1 MNDEAG
7 RSCPVRY
14 RYGAGAL
21 ARVRPMDA
29 EILYVV
35 GGLYGNLPALNA
47 IEAMAEAENRPVTLC
62 FNGDFNWFNIDDQSF
77 GEINR
82 RVLAHQAIVGNV
94 EAEFGVAGSDDGCG
108 CAYPDSVD
116 EAVVQRSN
124 RIHSRLK
131 ATAARFPEIL
141 KALASLPMYARFQ
154 VGDCRIG
161 VVHGDADSLSG
172 WLFDAPEMD
181 RPAAR
186 PWLAKVFDQA
196 QVDVFASTHTCLA
209 AMRTIRFG
217 NDDAA
222 VINNGAAGM
231 PNFDSGTFGIITR
244 ISARPGP
251 HPPCYATQV
260 RGVHVEA
267 LPVEYDQSTWQSSF
281 LRNWPEGSDAH
292 RSYFDRIS
300 NGTRSSLSDAV
311 SDLGMSQS
319 GK

>member
-1 MNDEAG
+1 MSDEAG
-7 RSCPVRY
+7 RSCPIRY
-14 RYGAGAL
+14 RYGASAL
-21 ARVRPMDA
+21 ARAQSMDA

-47 IEAMAEAENRPVTLC
+47 IEAMSRAENAPVTLC
-62 FNGDFNWFNIDDQSF
+62 FNGDFNWFNVDDQSF
-77 GEINR
+77 EEINR

-94 EAEFGVAGSDDGCG
+94 EAELGVTGSEDGCG
-108 CAYPDSVD
+108 CAYPQSVD

-124 RIHSRLK
+124 RIHARLK

-141 KALASLPMYARFQ
+141 DALAALPMYARYQ

-172 WLFDAPEMD
+172 WQFDAPEMD
-181 RPAAR
+181 RAAAA
-186 PWLAKVFDQA
+186 PWLAQVFGQA

-209 AMRTIRFG
+209 ALRKIRLG
-217 NDDAA
+217 QDDVA

-231 PNFDSGTFGIITR
+231 PNFNSGTFGLITR
-244 ISARPGP
+244 ISAGPGP
-251 HPPCYATQV
+251 HHPCYATQV

-267 LPVEYDQSTWQSSF
+267 LPVAYDQSRWRSDF

-292 RSYFDRIS
+292 QSYFDRIS
-300 NGTRSSLSDAV
+300 VGTRSALPDAV
-311 SDLGMSQS
+311 GNLGVP
-319 GK
+319 

>member
-7 RSCPVRY
+7 RTCPIRY

-21 ARVRPMDA
+21 ARAQTMDA
-29 EILYVV
+29 EILYVI

-47 IEAMAEAENRPVTLC
+47 IEAMARAESGPVTLC
-62 FNGDFNWFNIDDQSF
+62 FNGDFNWFNVDDQSF

-94 EAEFGVAGSDDGCG
+94 EAELGVAGSEDGCG
-108 CAYPDSVD
+108 CAYPESVD

-124 RIHSRLK
+124 RIHARLK

-141 KALASLPMYARFQ
+141 DALASMPMYARYR

-172 WLFDAPEMD
+172 WLFDASEMD

-209 AMRTIRFG
+209 AMRKIRLG
-217 NDDAA
+217 RDNA
-222 VINNGAAGM
+222 VVVNNGAAGM

-251 HPPCYATQV
+251 HRPCYGTQV

-267 LPVEYDQSTWQSSF
+267 LPVEYDQSKWRLDF

-292 RSYFDRIS
+292 QSYFDRIS
-300 NGTRSSLSDAV
+300 NGTRSALSNAV
-311 SDLGMSQS
+311 GDVDDPQPEG
-319 GK
+319 